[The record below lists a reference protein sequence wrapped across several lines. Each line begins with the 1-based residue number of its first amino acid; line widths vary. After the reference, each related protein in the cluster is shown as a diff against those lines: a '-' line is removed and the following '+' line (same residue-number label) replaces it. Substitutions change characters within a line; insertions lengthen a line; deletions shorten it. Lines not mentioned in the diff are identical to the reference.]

1 MAICFK
7 TKLRK
12 MNNLKLIFLLSF
24 WLSTH
29 FLVAQQRFEGSLV
42 GGVML
47 AQIDGD
53 LLAGYNKL
61 GFQAGAR
68 VNTLLSERWAFGIEL
83 LFTQHGSSRT
93 LNDPAGATFDKI
105 RLNLVEAPV
114 MLYFRDWKFQVGAGL
129 SYGRLIRTQAI
140 DVFGN
145 DISNSQNFRD
155 DLIQANLGVAF
166 QFTEDWALDIRWS
179 KYITN
184 LQAERAAGTFLGKHI
199 AIRGI
204 YTL

>member
-1 MAICFK
+1 MS
-7 TKLRK
+7 
-12 MNNLKLIFLLSF
+12 FLLSTTC
-24 WLSTH
+24 LA
-29 FLVAQQRFEGSLV
+29 AQQRFEGSLV
-42 GGVML
+42 GGVVL

-53 LLAGYNKL
+53 LLAGYNKF

-83 LFTQHGSSRT
+83 LYSQHGSSRT

-105 RLNLVEAPV
+105 RLNLVEAPL
-114 MLYFRDWKFQVGAGL
+114 MIYFRDWKFQVGAGL
-129 SYGRLIRTQAI
+129 SYGRLISTEAI

-145 DISNSQNFRD
+145 DISDNQNFRD
-155 DLIQANLGVAF
+155 DLIQYNLGVAF
-166 QFTEDWALDIRWS
+166 QFTEDWALDVRWS

-184 LQAERAAGTFLGKHI
+184 LQADPTAGTFLGKHI
-199 AIRGI
+199 TVRGI